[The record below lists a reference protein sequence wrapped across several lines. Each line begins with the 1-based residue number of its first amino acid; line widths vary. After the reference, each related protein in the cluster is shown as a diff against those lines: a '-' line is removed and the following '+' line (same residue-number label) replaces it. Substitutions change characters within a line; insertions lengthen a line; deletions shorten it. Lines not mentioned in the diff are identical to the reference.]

1 MPRKSRFQHRKK
13 QLRARRMHCEPP
25 NASSSLPPSPESPS
39 TTMVNTQPE
48 PSLPISSEVSLATT
62 ASTSQTLISL
72 HSNILLPIIP
82 CKVTKS
88 QFTEQLHLSHCL
100 TVHNNYMWTLFVHNH
115 RVTASN
121 CPQLSNHFSIKNAA
135 NLNSLLTEIDKLTLC
150 SGQPDTHFVDMVT
163 AKKCQIM
170 SNDVSIKAY
179 IDSVEVEFDGQA
191 YPKTVRTSACG
202 NPLI

>member
-13 QLRARRMHCEPP
+13 QLRAQRMHCEPP
-25 NASSSLPPSPESPS
+25 NASSSLPLSPESPS

-72 HSNILLPIIP
+72 HSNILLPNQAWKDHSDSDLNSIIL

-100 TVHNNYMWTLFVHNH
+100 TVHNNYTWTLFVHNH

-121 CPQLSNHFSIKNAA
+121 CPQLSNHSSIKNAA
-135 NLNSLLTEIDKLTLC
+135 NLN
-150 SGQPDTHFVDMVT
+150 
-163 AKKCQIM
+163 
-170 SNDVSIKAY
+170 
-179 IDSVEVEFDGQA
+179 
-191 YPKTVRTSACG
+191 
-202 NPLI
+202 